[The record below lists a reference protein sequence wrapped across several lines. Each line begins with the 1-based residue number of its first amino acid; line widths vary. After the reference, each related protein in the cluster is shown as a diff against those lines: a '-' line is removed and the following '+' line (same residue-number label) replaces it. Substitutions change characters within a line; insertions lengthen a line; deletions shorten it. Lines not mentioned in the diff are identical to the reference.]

1 MFAWPF
7 FFQVIHYLQTDE
19 SKAFTFTFVKKV
31 KNEVPNIDD
40 VDDDDDDV
48 DDDVVHSTF
57 ILQNKGQRTSKT
69 EVSFT
74 FNYS

>member
-1 MFAWPF
+1 M
-7 FFQVIHYLQTDE
+7 
-19 SKAFTFTFVKKV
+19 
-31 KNEVPNIDD
+31 
-40 VDDDDDDV
+40 DDDD

-57 ILQNKGQRTSKT
+57 ILQNKGQRTSNI